1 MNKNYFLKSTILVFA
16 FLVGCS
22 DEEITEKYT
31 PESTD
36 QRSEPVKDKRILDK
50 VMLDYL
56 YQIQGAKTIVGVH
69 NREPNNDPDRW
80 TQEIAKTTGVWPGL
94 WSGDFLFSQDDVDN
108 RWAMIYE
115 AERRFKQG
123 MLVNLMLHVCPPTT
137 EEVCGWNEEGMHY
150 EMTSEEWGSL
160 LTDGGELN
168 QTWKARLDGYAE
180 YLDYL
185 NKEGVRVLFRPFHE
199 MNQNIFWW
207 SSKTDGEEHFTPE
220 IYRMTYDYLVNEKN
234 LTNLTFVWNV
244 QDFATLEEDLNT
256 YDPGGSY
263 WDIVSLDVYGT
274 DGTGLT
280 QEKYNALVN
289 KANGKPIALGEV
301 QTLPTSTLLEEQPLW
316 TFVMSWAELTF
327 QHNTKGG
334 IRNLYL
340 ADNVVKL
347 DEMPG
352 WTEGNKAV
360 YEIPATGT
368 DSVAPLVIFESELGE
383 WYIPESNSAIS
394 ESVVEDSEAYGSV
407 VEHTYSGNETVS
419 EFRGV
424 SKTDLSAYRGGTLS
438 FDLKVVAEPEGIDG
452 NWFIKIDCGWPCGTG
467 DVPIDSG
474 TMGDKPIVGEWQ
486 HYEFQVDDLAAL
498 SNGGT
503 PLILSAVDSPLV
515 IFPQWGTNQAGT
527 VFRIDNIK
535 YTQGE
540 QQPVID
546 RVIFDETITEWKLP
560 EKSDGL
566 ITEEVVAAEDPS
578 YGNVLQY
585 TYESAEVVSE
595 LTSAMPMDFSDYAN
609 GTLSFDLFIVN
620 EPEGI
625 DGQWNMKI
633 DCGWPCGTGDVPLN
647 DNLEGTA
654 PTVGIWQ
661 HYTFSIDTLKSR
673 ANDGNSLQLDSV
685 TSPLVLFP
693 AYGPNQKNTVFQ
705 IDNVIYSP
713 Q

>member
-1 MNKNYFLKSTILVFA
+1 MNKKSFLLTSVLMSALIA
-16 FLVGCS
+16 GCS
-22 DEEITEKYT
+22 DEEITETYT
-31 PESTD
+31 PEPTE
-36 QRSEPVKDKRILDK
+36 QGSEPEQDKRLLEP

-56 YQIQGAKTIVGVH
+56 YQIQGTKTVVGVH
-69 NREPNNDPDRW
+69 NREPNSDPDRW

-108 RWAMIYE
+108 RWTMIYE
-115 AERRFKQG
+115 AEKRFKQG

-150 EMTSEEWGSL
+150 EMTSEEWESL
-160 LTDGGELN
+160 LTEGGELN
-168 QTWKARLDGYAE
+168 QIWKARLDGYAE

-185 NKEGVRVLFRPFHE
+185 NKEGVRVFFRPFHE

-220 IYRMTYDYLVNEKN
+220 LYRMTHDYLVNEKS
-234 LTNLTFVWNV
+234 LTNLTFVWNL
-244 QDFATLEEDLNT
+244 QDFATLEEDLTT
-256 YDPGGSY
+256 YDPGESY
-263 WDIVSLDVYGT
+263 WDILSLDYYGT

-301 QTLPTSTLLEEQPLW
+301 QTLPTAALLEEQPLW

-327 QHNTKGG
+327 QHNTKGA

-360 YEIPATGT
+360 YEVPVSGEEP
-368 DSVAPLVIFESELGE
+368 VEPLVIFEDELGE
-383 WYIPESNSAIS
+383 WRLPDSNSAIS
-394 ESVVEDSEAYGSV
+394 ESVVEDDETYGNV
-407 VEHTYSGNETVS
+407 IEHTYSGNETVS
-419 EFRGV
+419 EFKGS

-452 NWFIKIDCGWPCGTG
+452 NWFMKIDCGWPCGTG
-467 DVPIDSG
+467 DVAIDSG
-474 TMGDKPIVGEWQ
+474 TMGSKPVVGEWQ
-486 HYEFQVDDLAAL
+486 HYEFLVDELAAL
-498 SNGGT
+498 PNGGT

-515 IFPQWGTNQAGT
+515 IFPQWGSNQAGS

-540 QQPVID
+540 QQPVVD
-546 RVIFDETITEWKLP
+546 RVIFDEATTEWKLP

-566 ITEEVVAAEDPS
+566 ITEEVVAAEDES
-578 YGNVLQY
+578 YGNVLQH
-585 TYESAEVVSE
+585 TYESVEVVSE
-595 LTSAMPMDFSDYAN
+595 LASAVPMDFSDYAN
-609 GTLSFDLFIVN
+609 GTLSFDLLIVN

-625 DGQWNMKI
+625 DGKWFMKI

-647 DNLEGTA
+647 ESLEGTA

-661 HYTFSIDTLKSR
+661 RYTFSIDALTSR
-673 ANDGNSLQLDSV
+673 PNDGNSLQLDSV

-693 AYGPNQKNTVFQ
+693 AYGPNQKGTVFQ
-705 IDNVIYSP
+705 LDNVIYSP